1 LHKLKEF
8 EMNRTIAVIGTLD
21 TKGDEFLFVKK
32 EIEKRGHTALVIN
45 VGIMDNPG
53 FEPDVPADQ
62 VAGAAGSSLATL
74 KEKSD
79 RGLAIGTMSQG
90 IVKVIVDLYKA
101 DRIQA
106 VISMGGSAGTDI
118 GTAAMRALP
127 LGVPKVMVSTHA
139 SGDTRPY
146 VQTRDIVMVPP
157 IVDVAGINR
166 ISALAYANAVG
177 AVIGMVETPA
187 PMIEEKPLL
196 AASMFGNT
204 TPVVNRCRSILEQN
218 GYEVLIFHQVG
229 TPQTLESLAADGY
242 ISGVLDIT
250 TTEWADQVTGGV
262 LSGGPNRYDI
272 VSQKGIPQVI
282 VPGCID
288 MANFFAREDVP
299 NKYNDRLF
307 NQWASNVTLM
317 RTNPEENATIGR
329 ILAQKANTSPGAV
342 AFFLPMKGFS
352 MLDAPGKE
360 FWWPEANQAFFGAVK
375 EHLNPDIAVYE
386 LDCNINDDE
395 FADAV
400 ANKMLEFLQDS
411 TGNS

>member
-1 LHKLKEF
+1 
-8 EMNRTIAVIGTLD
+8 MNRTIAVIGTLD
-21 TKGDEFLFVKK
+21 TKGDEFLFIKK
-32 EIEKRGHTALVIN
+32 EIEKRGHNALVIN
-45 VGIMDNPG
+45 VGIMENPG
-53 FEPDVPADQ
+53 FEPEVPADE

-90 IVKVIVDLYKA
+90 IVKVIVDLYNS

-127 LGVPKVMVSTHA
+127 LGVPKVMVSTYA
-139 SGDTRPY
+139 SGDTKPY
-146 VQTRDIVMVPP
+146 VRTRDIVMVPS

-187 PMIEEKPLL
+187 PEIEEKPLL

-204 TPVVNRCRSILEQN
+204 TPVVNRCRSILEQK

-272 VSQKGIPQVI
+272 VSRKGIPQVV

-288 MANFFAREDVP
+288 MANFFARAGVP
-299 NKYNDRLF
+299 KKYNDRLF

-317 RTNPEENATIGR
+317 RTNPAENATIGR
-329 ILAQKANTSPGAV
+329 ILAQKANLSPGPV
-342 AFFLPMKGFS
+342 AFFLPLKGFS
-352 MLDAPGKE
+352 MLDAPDKE
-360 FWWPEANQAFFGAVK
+360 FWWPEANQAFFDALN
-375 EHLNPDIAVYE
+375 EHLKPDIPVYE
-386 LDCNINDDE
+386 LDCNINDDK

-400 ANKMLEFLQDS
+400 ANKMLEFL
-411 TGNS
+411 

>member
-1 LHKLKEF
+1 
-8 EMNRTIAVIGTLD
+8 MSSPIAVIGTLD

-32 EIEKRGHTALVIN
+32 EIETRGHTALVIN
-45 VGIMDNPG
+45 VGIMENPG
-53 FEPDVPADQ
+53 FEPDVSADE
-62 VAGAAGSSLATL
+62 VARAAGSSLAIL
-74 KEKSD
+74 REKSD
-79 RGLAIGTMSQG
+79 RGLAIETMSQG
-90 IVKVIVDLYKA
+90 IVKVIVDLFNA

-118 GTAAMRALP
+118 GTSAMRALP
-127 LGVPKVMVSTHA
+127 LGVPKVMVSTYA
-139 SGDTRPY
+139 SGDTKPY
-146 VQTRDIVMVPP
+146 VGTRDIVMVPS

-166 ISALAYANAVG
+166 ISALAYINAVG

-187 PMIEEKPLL
+187 PEIEEKPLL

-204 TPVVNRCRSILEQN
+204 TPVVSRCRSILEQN

-229 TPQTLESLAADGY
+229 TPETLESLAADGY
-242 ISGVLDIT
+242 ISGLLDIT
-250 TTEWADQVTGGV
+250 TTEWADQVTGGF

-272 VSQKGIPQVI
+272 VSQKGIPQVV

-288 MANFFAREDVP
+288 MANFFARKNVP
-299 NKYNDRLF
+299 EKYNDRLF

-329 ILAQKANTSPGAV
+329 ILAKKANMSTGPV
-342 AFFLPMKGFS
+342 AFFLPLKGFS

-360 FWWPEANQAFFGAVK
+360 FWWPEANQAFFDAIK
-375 EHLNPDIAVYE
+375 EYLKPDLPVYE
-386 LDCNINDDE
+386 LNCNINDDE

-400 ANKMLEFLQDS
+400 TNKMLEFLQS
-411 TGNS
+411 FSMNS